1 MEVVVAISCIIS
13 LHRAD
18 NCDGVVDD
26 GWVVDDVDQ
35 DGYEGCFDNCPVT
48 KNANQLD
55 HDEVPCWCFVS
66 LLNYN

>member
-1 MEVVVAISCIIS
+1 MMSSCKIVIF
-13 LHRAD
+13 RAD

-35 DGYEGCFDNCPVT
+35 DGHEGCVDNCPVV

-55 HDEVPCWCFVS
+55 YDEVIC
-66 LLNYN
+66 